1 MSVRR
6 TEMLGRGIVRDKLGA
21 VMEERE
27 VRQLQAA
34 GLVIARIDRETWEA
48 LEDTRRHG
56 ARFTLNYRHSV
67 ARLAKARS
75 LALIAVG
82 RSRLRIGIVR
92 SRQAVSSLDTRVA
105 FDFVDDIESGSL
117 SHLLREVETPTLR
130 QTVARL
136 RAASEEI
143 SAVPSQLGQLII
155 ATLAADDANAP
166 VLRRILAWLAGRG
179 RVENAVVMQHDAIKL
194 AVNAFGGDGEA
205 YELAVLGPTA
215 IASVRVLEDAAIE
228 HDARWLPGWTMN
240 DSDLTGRAR
249 FRKHDGDLEIYTA
262 NRRPLEQLLGV
273 DLIYLNERRGAL
285 VMTQYKMLER
295 DRDTGEGWQVRVDWQ
310 FENELDRMRRFD
322 LDLDPGG
329 PYRLHPGA
337 FFVKMIK
344 RHSAASAAGI
354 VISLGHFDHML
365 GYGGLRGSRG
375 GLRID
380 HAELDG
386 HYLRSE
392 AFVELVRSGYVGT
405 RGATTHHLQSMI
417 EATLS
422 EGRAVV
428 AAIQRSFR

>member
-1 MSVRR
+1 
-6 TEMLGRGIVRDKLGA
+6 
-21 VMEERE
+21 MEERE

-34 GLVIARIDRETWEA
+34 GLLIVRVDRETWEA

-56 ARFTLNYRHSV
+56 ARFTLNYRHPV
-67 ARLAKARS
+67 ARPVKARS

-105 FDFVDDIESGSL
+105 FDFVDDVEPDSL
-117 SHLLREVETPTLR
+117 ARLLREVETPTLR
-130 QTVARL
+130 QAVARL
-136 RAASEEI
+136 RAASEDI
-143 SAVPSQLGQLII
+143 SAVSSQLGQLII

-166 VLRRILAWLAGRG
+166 VLRRILAWIAGRG

-194 AVNAFGGDGEA
+194 AVHAFGGDGEA
-205 YELAVLGPTA
+205 YELAVLGPSA

-228 HDARWLPGWTMN
+228 HDARWLPGWTMD

-285 VMTQYKMLER
+285 VMIQYKMLER
-295 DRDTGEGWQVRVDWQ
+295 DRYTGDGWQVRVDSQ
-310 FENELDRMRRFD
+310 FEDELERMRRFD
-322 LDLDPGG
+322 LDLDPEG

-337 FFVKMIK
+337 FFVKMMK

-365 GYGGLRGSRG
+365 GHGGLRGSRG

-428 AAIQRSFR
+428 AAIQRSLR

>member
-1 MSVRR
+1 MQ
-6 TEMLGRGIVRDKLGA
+6 
-21 VMEERE
+21 ERE
-27 VRQLQAA
+27 VQQLQAA
-34 GLVIARIDRETWEA
+34 GLVIVRIDSETWEA

-56 ARFTLNYRHSV
+56 ARFTLNYRHPV
-67 ARLAKARS
+67 ARQAKARS

-130 QTVARL
+130 QAVARL

-143 SAVPSQLGQLII
+143 SAVSSQLGQLII

-166 VLRRILAWLAGRG
+166 VLRRILAWIAGRG

-285 VMTQYKMLER
+285 VLIQYKMLER

-337 FFVKMIK
+337 FFVKMMK

-365 GYGGLRGSRG
+365 GHGGLRGSRG